1 MKAISIF
8 AAILIGLSSC
18 TTMVLNEMRGGHSPM
33 MQLDGEWNIDKNVV
47 TIAGTTTENT
57 DASKVYFDATQ
68 DQGGR
73 CLGTWL
79 NLANNNVEP
88 EFLWGFNDYKG
99 EDFVLVDPI
108 KGEVTWDV
116 IKQDQNE
123 FIIERTTGDE
133 KYRMEFSR

>member
-1 MKAISIF
+1 MKTAGIF

-18 TTMVLNEMRGGHSPM
+18 TTMVLNELRGGHSPM
-33 MQLDGEWNIDKNVV
+33 MQLDGEWNIDKNQV

-57 DASKVYFDATQ
+57 DATKVYFDATQ

-79 NLANNNVEP
+79 NLSNTTQEP

-99 EDFVLVDPI
+99 EKFYMDDANL
-108 KGEVTWDV
+108 GENEWVV
-116 IKQDQNE
+116 ITQSKNE
-123 FIIERTTGDE
+123 FIIERTVADE
-133 KYRMEFSR
+133 KYRMEFRR